1 MAPIPMTNEE
11 CRLSIEALSD
21 QIDLYANLLV
31 RKGVS
36 LRRGQELVLQA
47 PVERADVR
55 LGAVEQPHALPRPR
69 PGRRVD
75 EVLVVAQE
83 RLQERFSRTGVS
95 RQTERPDD
103 FARQLEDAVVTVL
116 AAGVEGTGDDVDL
129 LERQVGRLHIGGPVV
144 LADVGELVETDV
156 QVVVV
161 LLLDDHGPGCQVAQ
175 TLVILGAYILWY
187 RKTSQEAEDM
197 MNIVD
202 KRRMAYHYKNKYI
215 LISVA
220 ATGGIALA
228 AVVCMLLNILFA
240 GIAPLYCYTSVLTMF
255 VAGNLVLYLSIRFW
269 GLPNAVTGIY

>member
-1 MAPIPMTNEE
+1 MTGEYKNIIKGIMAIT
-11 CRLSIEALSD
+11 
-21 QIDLYANLLV
+21 
-31 RKGVS
+31 
-36 LRRGQELVLQA
+36 
-47 PVERADVR
+47 PVM
-55 LGAVEQPHALPRPR
+55 L
-69 PGRRVD
+69 
-75 EVLVVAQE
+75 
-83 RLQERFSRTGVS
+83 
-95 RQTERPDD
+95 
-103 FARQLEDAVVTVL
+103 L
-116 AAGVEGTGDDVDL
+116 AAAALGRMAYYAGAGTAAFNLSL
-129 LERQVGRLHIGGPVV
+129 LFV
-144 LADVGELVETDV
+144 T
-156 QVVVV
+156 
-161 LLLDDHGPGCQVAQ
+161 AQ